1 MTHSPRTIAPVL
13 VVDDDTDDC
22 LIAME
27 AWEENGLGNDLRFV
41 QGGVELMDYLYH
53 RGQYVDLSRS
63 PRPGLILLDLS
74 MFPKTGME
82 ALAEIKADPTLCDIP
97 VVVLSISNSPSDASR
112 AYSLGALSFVTKPGT
127 FCEYLSVMRDLS
139 QIWLEMRIP
148 RKAIIPHSQQ
158 CVDAED
164 KLHMTCFMARG
175 PEPRN

>member
-139 QIWLEMRIP
+139 QTWLEMRIP

>member
-139 QIWLEMRIP
+139 QTWLEMRIP
-148 RKAIIPHSQQ
+148 RKGHHST
-158 CVDAED
+158 
-164 KLHMTCFMARG
+164 LTTMY
-175 PEPRN
+175 